1 MGPGG
6 VRRRWQASA
15 FSPVLASPVLRRLL
29 PARATSAIG
38 DGMSAVGV
46 AWLAIRIASPADRG
60 LVVGVAV
67 AAYSLPGAAGAV
79 LLARPL
85 RKLSGRRLV
94 AADATLRAVALA
106 LIPLLYGFGALA
118 PGLYVALLAASSLLH
133 AWGISGQYT
142 LVAEHLPPEART
154 AGNALLSAFG
164 AAAYVVGPLLAG
176 LVVAAAGPAVPIAA
190 DAASFAVVAL
200 AAATARRTPRMA
212 AATDVGEAGEH
223 LRLTAAADVGEA
235 GENPGLTAATDA
247 GEAGE
252 NSGLTAAAEVG
263 GARRS
268 REPSAAAETGEASQN
283 PRETVAAEPD
293 EPDRARGFAV
303 IARSRPLAGLLVLT
317 LVYYFLYGPVEVALP
332 LYVTGPLHGSA
343 GLLGLFWFVFGI
355 GATLG
360 SLTAG
365 LARKLPLWPVL
376 IVAVIGWGIV
386 LAPLGLLRLEVP
398 ALACFA
404 AGGLLY
410 APYPALSATLFQ
422 RESPPELLSQVLA
435 ARGALTVLAAPL
447 GTALGGPLTTWL
459 GAQHT
464 LLLSA
469 AATIAS
475 GLAATAIL
483 AARHHRSAP

>member
-1 MGPGG
+1 MGPGAA

-15 FSPVLASPVLRRLL
+15 FAPVLASPVLRCLL
-29 PARATSAIG
+29 PALAVSAVG

-67 AAYSLPGAAGAV
+67 AAYTLPGAAGAV

-85 RKLSGRRLV
+85 RRLAGRRLV

-106 LIPLLYGFGALA
+106 LIPLLYAFGALG

-142 LVAEHLPPEART
+142 LVAEHLPPEDRT
-154 AGNALLSAFG
+154 AGNALLSGFG
-164 AAAYVVGPLLAG
+164 AVAYIVGPLLAG
-176 LVVAAAGPAVPIAA
+176 LVVATAGPAVPIAA
-190 DAASFAVVAL
+190 DAASFAVL
-200 AAATARRTPRMA
+200 AVTAATLRASREIAATA
-212 AATDVGEAGEH
+212 EA
-223 LRLTAAADVGEA
+223 
-235 GENPGLTAATDA
+235 
-247 GEAGE
+247 
-252 NSGLTAAAEVG
+252 S
-263 GARRS
+263 GARGN
-268 REPSAAAETGEASQN
+268 RELTGAVKAEEAS
-283 PRETVAAEPD
+283 

-317 LVYYFLYGPVEVALP
+317 LIYYFLYGPVEVALP
-332 LYVTGPLHGSA
+332 LYVTGPLHGGA

-355 GATLG
+355 GATAG
-360 SLTAG
+360 SITAG
-365 LARKLPLWPVL
+365 LARRLPLWPVL
-376 IVAVIGWGIV
+376 AVAVIGWGAA
-386 LAPLGLLRLEVP
+386 LAPLGLLRLTVP

-404 AGGLLY
+404 VGGLLY

-464 LLLSA
+464 LLVSA
-469 AATIAS
+469 AATIAL
-475 GLAATAIL
+475 GLVTTAIL
-483 AARHHRSAP
+483 TAGRQRAVPVLQSEPADGPIPRKTP